1 MELVMC
7 PEHGTFCF
15 LKTGARDGPNK
26 GKSFYVCRDDRCTF
40 VQATDIPVSHCLLH
54 EGFVVELQ
62 GLFPLQGMKEYR
74 LFFRCIRSKAK
85 GKQWCGYIPWQDP
98 DSKECSVTSKSQHVS
113 EPFCHPSTQQRNPF
127 KVLDENQ
134 EPSLWKQFIKGE
146 DEEKMADKKQREK
159 GDSLLGPKE
168 EQKPE
173 SNSRREK
180 DLSPGL
186 VVKEKS
192 AGQEKPRG
200 EKTKRPCEAQDIEGT
215 HDGKLSEI
223 RHKQCHGSELG
234 KPPVSPWEKRAGE
247 VYVQKGSEPPR
258 EKAAKP
264 LPQIVHSQS
273 PMNKP
278 PEGEQLSKELPKSG
292 EAREMKVEDKLNTQ
306 PTQAKLL
313 LGHCQAQMEGHHA
326 PAAKG
331 LATQSVLPAAG
342 PPLGERPETDTSSSD
357 SEEDDAVTVF
367 SQPGNPLLLDKAV
380 DSQKKENLQLPCQT
394 VHRKMSLASGVS
406 KKVEPSDL
414 AARHAYLTSQLKQKK
429 STLASVN
436 IQVLPDRGQKLLK
449 QIQEL
454 EEALSALNLSPEQE
468 KGERERE
475 KGEEQE
481 ASTPICALT
490 RQAQGFEPATS
501 VFQVNALSHC
511 ATTGTDEKSNTQVPQ
526 QSDFTRTTADPPH
539 LVPPRPLQGQ
549 DLQALGSL
557 GPKAACLVA
566 AGQSS
571 YFCGGPTNQGH
582 LHAVWK
588 ITSEAIDELHRSLES
603 RPDETALVEDPD
615 GLKVPLL
622 QHQKQALAWLLWR
635 ESQKPQ
641 GGILADDMGLGKTL
655 TMIALILAQKNQ
667 EKNKEKN
674 KNMDLTWLSKD
685 DSTEFTSNGTLIIC
699 PASLIHHWKKEVE
712 KHVSNSK
719 LRICLY
725 HGPNREQRAKILSTY
740 DIVITTYSLLAKEI
754 PTKKHGGEVPGT
766 DLSEKGSSTPLLR
779 VVWARIIL
787 DEAHSVKNPRVQT
800 SIAVCKLQARARWA
814 VTGTPIQNNLLDMY
828 SLLKFLRC
836 SPFDDFNLWR
846 SQVDNHSKKG
856 GERLSIL
863 TKSLLLRRTK
873 DQLDSTGK
881 PLVMLPRRQSQL
893 HHLKLSEDENT
904 VYSVLFATSRSALQ
918 SYLKRQESEGNQYG
932 RSPDNP
938 FSRVAQEFGSSGPG
952 CSVAADSQ
960 RPSTVHILSQVLRLR
975 QCCCHLS
982 LLKSA
987 LDPVELE
994 SEDLLLS
1001 LEEQFG
1007 ALTLSELHS
1016 SELSSTVSLNG
1027 KCFKVELFDDTREST
1042 KISSLL
1048 AELEEIRRNS
1058 ESQKSVIVSQWTS
1071 MLKVVAWH
1079 LKRHRLTYATID
1091 GSVSPKQR
1099 MDLVEAFNSSRG
1111 PQVMLISLLAGGIG
1125 LNLTGGN
1132 HLFLL
1137 DMHWNPSLEDQ
1148 ACDRIYRVGQQ
1159 KDVVIH
1165 KFVCEETVEEK
1176 ILQLQ
1181 EKKKDL
1187 AKQVLSIS
1195 GELVT
1200 KLTLADLKVLF
1211 GI

>member
-234 KPPVSPWEKRAGE
+234 KPPVSPWEKRAG
-247 VYVQKGSEPPR
+247 
-258 EKAAKP
+258 
-264 LPQIVHSQS
+264 
-273 PMNKP
+273 
-278 PEGEQLSKELPKSG
+278 
-292 EAREMKVEDKLNTQ
+292 
-306 PTQAKLL
+306 
-313 LGHCQAQMEGHHA
+313 
-326 PAAKG
+326 
-331 LATQSVLPAAG
+331 
-342 PPLGERPETDTSSSD
+342 
-357 SEEDDAVTVF
+357 
-367 SQPGNPLLLDKAV
+367 
-380 DSQKKENLQLPCQT
+380 
-394 VHRKMSLASGVS
+394 VS

-571 YFCGGPTNQGH
+571 YFCGGDTSLSTGPTNQGH

>member
-1 MELVMC
+1 MELVRC

-26 GKSFYVCRDDRCTF
+26 GKSFYVCREDRCTF
-40 VQATDIPVSHCLLH
+40 VRATDIPVSHCLLH

-62 GLFPLQGMKEYR
+62 GLFLPQGMKEYR

-85 GKQWCGYIPWQDP
+85 GRQWCGYIPWQDP

-113 EPFCHPSTQQRNPF
+113 EPFCHPSTQQKNPF

-146 DEEKMADKKQREK
+146 NEEKMAYKKQREK
-159 GDSLLGPKE
+159 GDPLLGPKR

-173 SNSRREK
+173 PNSRREK

-200 EKTKRPCEAQDIEGT
+200 EKTERPREAQEIEGT
-215 HDGKLSEI
+215 HNRKLSEI
-223 RHKQCHGSELG
+223 RHKQCHGSKLG
-234 KPPVSPWEKRAGE
+234 KPPAPQEKPAGE

-278 PEGEQLSKELPKSG
+278 PEGEQLSKEQPKSG
-292 EAREMKVEDKLNTQ
+292 EARETKMEDKPSMQT
-306 PTQAKLL
+306 TQARLL
-313 LGHCQAQMEGHHA
+313 LGHCQAHTQARHA
-326 PAAKG
+326 PDAKG
-331 LATQSVLPAAG
+331 LAAQSVLPAAG
-342 PPLGERPETDTSSSD
+342 PPLGERPETDTSSGD
-357 SEEDDAVTVF
+357 SKEDDVVTVF

-394 VHRKMSLASGVS
+394 VQRKMSPASGVS
-406 KKVEPSDL
+406 KVEPSDPV
-414 AARHAYLTSQLKQKK
+414 ARHAYLKSQLKQKK
-429 STLASVN
+429 STLGSVN

-454 EEALSALNLSPEQE
+454 EEALSVLILSPEQ
-468 KGERERE
+468 
-475 KGEEQE
+475 
-481 ASTPICALT
+481 
-490 RQAQGFEPATS
+490 
-501 VFQVNALSHC
+501 
-511 ATTGTDEKSNTQVPQ
+511 GTDEKSNTQVPQ
-526 QSDFTRTTADPPH
+526 QSDFSRTTADPPH

-557 GPKAACLVA
+557 GPKAAYPVA

-571 YFCGGPTNQGH
+571 QFCGGPMNQGH

-588 ITSEAIDELHRSLES
+588 ITSEAIDELHRSLKS

-641 GGILADDMGLGKTL
+641 GGILDDMGLGKTL
-655 TMIALILAQKNQ
+655 TMIALILTQKNQ

-674 KNMDLTWLSKD
+674 QNMDLTWLSKD

-699 PASLIHHWKKEVE
+699 PASLVHHWKKEVE

-719 LRICLY
+719 LRVCLY
-725 HGPNREQRAKILSTY
+725 HGPNREQHAKILSTY

-754 PTKKHGGEVPGT
+754 STKKHGGEVPGT
-766 DLSEKGSSTPLLR
+766 DFSEKGISTPLLR
-779 VVWARIIL
+779 VVWARVIL
-787 DEAHSVKNPRVQT
+787 DEAHNVKNPQVQT

-873 DQLDSTGK
+873 EQLDSTGK
-881 PLVMLPRRQSQL
+881 PLVMLPRRQFQL

-918 SYLKRQESEGNQYG
+918 SYLKRQEIEGNQYG

-952 CSVAADSQ
+952 RPMAVDSQ

-987 LDPVELE
+987 LDPAELK
-994 SEDLLLS
+994 SEGLLLP
-1001 LEEQFG
+1001 LEDQLS
-1007 ALTLSELHS
+1007 ALTLSELHN
-1016 SELSSTVSLNG
+1016 SEPSSTVSLNG

-1071 MLKVVAWH
+1071 VLKVVAWH
-1079 LKRHRLTYATID
+1079 LERRRLTYATID
-1091 GSVSPKQR
+1091 GSVSPKHR
-1099 MDLVEAFNSSRG
+1099 MDLVEAFNSSRS

-1187 AKQVLSIS
+1187 AKQVLSVS

>member
-1 MELVMC
+1 MELVTC

-85 GKQWCGYIPWQDP
+85 GRQWCGYIPWQDP

-134 EPSLWKQFIKGE
+134 ELSLWKQFIKSE

-200 EKTKRPCEAQDIEGT
+200 EKTKRPCEAQEIEGT
-215 HDGKLSEI
+215 HDRKLSEI

-234 KPPVSPWEKRAGE
+234 KPPASPWEKRA
-247 VYVQKGSEPPR
+247 
-258 EKAAKP
+258 
-264 LPQIVHSQS
+264 
-273 PMNKP
+273 
-278 PEGEQLSKELPKSG
+278 
-292 EAREMKVEDKLNTQ
+292 
-306 PTQAKLL
+306 
-313 LGHCQAQMEGHHA
+313 
-326 PAAKG
+326 
-331 LATQSVLPAAG
+331 
-342 PPLGERPETDTSSSD
+342 
-357 SEEDDAVTVF
+357 
-367 SQPGNPLLLDKAV
+367 
-380 DSQKKENLQLPCQT
+380 
-394 VHRKMSLASGVS
+394 GVS

-429 STLASVN
+429 STLSSVN

-454 EEALSALNLSPEQE
+454 EEALSALNLSPEQ
-468 KGERERE
+468 
-475 KGEEQE
+475 
-481 ASTPICALT
+481 
-490 RQAQGFEPATS
+490 
-501 VFQVNALSHC
+501 
-511 ATTGTDEKSNTQVPQ
+511 GTDEKSNSQVPQ
-526 QSDFTRTTADPPH
+526 QSDFTRTTADPPY

-571 YFCGGPTNQGH
+571 QFCGGDTSLSTGPTNQGH

-674 KNMDLTWLSKD
+674 ENMVLTWLSKD

-754 PTKKHGGEVPGT
+754 PTKKHRGEVLGT

-800 SIAVCKLQARARWA
+800 SIAVCKLQAQARWA

-881 PLVMLPRRQSQL
+881 PLVMLPRRQSRL

-994 SEDLLLS
+994 SEGLLLS
-1001 LEEQFG
+1001 LEEQFS

-1048 AELEEIRRNS
+1048 AELEEIQRNS

>member
-1 MELVMC
+1 
-7 PEHGTFCF
+7 
-15 LKTGARDGPNK
+15 
-26 GKSFYVCRDDRCTF
+26 
-40 VQATDIPVSHCLLH
+40 
-54 EGFVVELQ
+54 
-62 GLFPLQGMKEYR
+62 
-74 LFFRCIRSKAK
+74 
-85 GKQWCGYIPWQDP
+85 
-98 DSKECSVTSKSQHVS
+98 
-113 EPFCHPSTQQRNPF
+113 
-127 KVLDENQ
+127 
-134 EPSLWKQFIKGE
+134 
-146 DEEKMADKKQREK
+146 MADKKQREK

-200 EKTKRPCEAQDIEGT
+200 EKTKRPCEAQEIEGT
-215 HDGKLSEI
+215 HDRKLSEI

-234 KPPVSPWEKRAGE
+234 KPPASPWEKRAGE

-264 LPQIVHSQS
+264 LPQIVHSHS

-278 PEGEQLSKELPKSG
+278 PEGEQLSKDPSG
-292 EAREMKVEDKLNTQ
+292 EARETKVEDKLSTQ

-331 LATQSVLPAAG
+331 LATQSVLPAEG
-342 PPLGERPETDTSSSD
+342 PPLGDRPETDTSSSD

-394 VHRKMSLASGVS
+394 VHRKMSPASGVS

-429 STLASVN
+429 STLSSVN

-454 EEALSALNLSPEQE
+454 EEALSALNLSPEQ
-468 KGERERE
+468 
-475 KGEEQE
+475 
-481 ASTPICALT
+481 
-490 RQAQGFEPATS
+490 
-501 VFQVNALSHC
+501 
-511 ATTGTDEKSNTQVPQ
+511 GTDEKSNSQVPQ
-526 QSDFTRTTADPPH
+526 QSDFTRTTADPPY

-571 YFCGGPTNQGH
+571 QFCGGDTSLSTGPTNQGH

-674 KNMDLTWLSKD
+674 ENMVLTWLSKD

-754 PTKKHGGEVPGT
+754 PTKKHRGEVLGT

-800 SIAVCKLQARARWA
+800 SIAVCKLQAQARWA

-881 PLVMLPRRQSQL
+881 PLVMLPRRQSRL

-994 SEDLLLS
+994 SEGLLLS
-1001 LEEQFG
+1001 LEEQFS

-1048 AELEEIRRNS
+1048 AELEEIQRNS